1 MKIRQEVGAVI
12 QQDVTDKAV
21 HTALVVSL
29 VKQTHG
35 ITGCQCIRIAIAADP
50 LKVATVNSVA
60 RHYGLAGIEGDGRT
74 DGTLVGKYVLYI
86 IVFRIGIYLQVLVQ
100 QLRTE
105 VQRSTHTIQLRGLQN
120 TFRMVVFQPQA
131 IGQIL
136 DSTRQRQVII
146 CADAGLVDL
155 FLPVCGRL
163 TQQTD
168 LGGIAVCGNSIS
180 ELISTQHIHKAGNL
194 ADGVVGAEVDIEFV
208 GGRTFFSSDDD
219 DTVCGTTTVDGRC

>member
-1 MKIRQEVGAVI
+1 MLPI
-12 QQDVTDKAV
+12 KAV

-105 VQRSTHTIQLRGLQN
+105 VQRSTPRSSCEV
-120 TFRMVVFQPQA
+120 FRIPSVW
-131 IGQIL
+131 L
-136 DSTRQRQVII
+136 Y
-146 CADAGLVDL
+146 
-155 FLPVCGRL
+155 
-163 TQQTD
+163 
-168 LGGIAVCGNSIS
+168 
-180 ELISTQHIHKAGNL
+180 
-194 ADGVVGAEVDIEFV
+194 
-208 GGRTFFSSDDD
+208 SSP
-219 DTVCGTTTVDGRC
+219 RR